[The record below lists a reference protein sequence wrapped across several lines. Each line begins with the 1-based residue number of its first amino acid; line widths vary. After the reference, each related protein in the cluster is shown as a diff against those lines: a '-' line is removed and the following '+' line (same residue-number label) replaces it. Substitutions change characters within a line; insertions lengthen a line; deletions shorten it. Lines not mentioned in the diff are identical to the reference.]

1 MFDDINPAVKQ
12 YLIFSAVIAVIVSL
26 IVNFSLIES
35 LKGTPFYGFP
45 VSLAGTEGFINLVYR
60 LINTLIEGLLLIIPV
75 YLIIQW
81 LMTRGS
87 GGGGDY
93 VDEY

>member
-1 MFDDINPAVKQ
+1 MDEINPAVKQ
-12 YLIFSAVIAVIVSL
+12 YLIFSAVIAVIVSI
-26 IVNFSLIES
+26 IVNFMLIES

-45 VSLAGTEGFINLVYR
+45 INLTGTEGITMFFYR
-60 LINTLIEGLLLIIPV
+60 IINTLIEGLLLIIPV

-87 GGGGDY
+87 GGGY
-93 VDEY
+93 SDEY